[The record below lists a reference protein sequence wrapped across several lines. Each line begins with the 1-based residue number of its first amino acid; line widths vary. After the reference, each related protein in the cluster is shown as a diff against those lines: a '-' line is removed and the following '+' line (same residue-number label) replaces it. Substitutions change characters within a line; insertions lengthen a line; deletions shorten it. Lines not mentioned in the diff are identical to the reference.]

1 MIMNKLRVLVI
12 DDEPGMRMGVERTL
26 NGETLNFWGTDTLQ
40 VLVESAGTGSEGVDK
55 VLNGKPDIL
64 FLDYKL
70 PDMNGIEII
79 ERLGERANDLI
90 IIMITAYASIEVA
103 IEATRKGAYDFLPKP
118 FTPNELRAVTRKAAE
133 RILLARKNAQL
144 AQEKKQVRFEFI
156 RVLGH
161 ELKAPLGAVEG
172 YLDLMKAKTLGDNLD
187 SYMQFIERSSI
198 RLQQMRKLIVDLL
211 DMTRLESGKKSRN
224 LVPIDLRKAAESAIE
239 LATPAANSRNISI
252 SLEAPA
258 TLNLMADTGE
268 IDMMLNNL
276 ISNAVK
282 YNRDDGKVMVRL
294 VHTADKIT
302 IQVADTGI
310 GMSAEEQQKLFKE
323 FSRIKNAR
331 TANILGSG
339 LGLSILKRLAELY
352 EGDIR
357 VESEPDKGTTFTLTI
372 PASQLAEAT
381 AS

>member
-1 MIMNKLRVLVI
+1 MNKLRVLVI

-172 YLDLMKAKTLGDNLD
+172 YLDLMKAKTLGDNLE
-187 SYMQFIERSSI
+187 SYMQFVERSSI

-211 DMTRLESGKKSRN
+211 DMTRLESGKKSRA
-224 LVPIDLRKAAESAIE
+224 LAPVDLRKAAESAVE
-239 LATPAANSRNISI
+239 LATPAASARNIRI

-258 TLNLMADTGE
+258 ALNLMADAGE

-294 VHTADKIT
+294 EQTNDKIT
-302 IQVADTGI
+302 VQVADTGI
-310 GMSAEEQQKLFKE
+310 GMSAEDQQKLFKE
-323 FSRIKNAR
+323 FSRIKNAK

-357 VESEPDKGTTFTLTI
+357 VESEPDKGTTFTLTM
-372 PASQLAEAT
+372 PATQLAEAT
-381 AS
+381 A

>member
-1 MIMNKLRVLVI
+1 MNQLQVLVI

-26 NGETLNFWGTDTLQ
+26 DGQRLEFWGTDILD
-40 VLVESAGTGSEGVDK
+40 VAVETAGTGAEGVDK
-55 VLNGKPDIL
+55 ILNGKIDIL

-70 PDMNGIEII
+70 PDMNGLEII
-79 ERLGERANDLI
+79 EKLGERAKELI

-118 FTPNELRAVTRKAAE
+118 FTPNELRTVTRKAAE
-133 RILLARKNAQL
+133 RILLARKNLQL

-172 YLDLMKAKTLGDNLD
+172 YLDLMKTKTLGDNLD
-187 SYMQFIERSSI
+187 SYMQFIERSSL

-211 DMTRLESGKKSRN
+211 DMTKIESGKRDRK
-224 LVPIDLRKAAESAIE
+224 LVPINLRAAAENAIE
-239 LATPAANSRNISI
+239 LATPAANARKISI
-252 SLEAPA
+252 SLESPA
-258 TLNLMADTGE
+258 EIMLMADSGE
-268 IDMMLNNL
+268 LDMILNNL

-282 YNRDDGKVMVRL
+282 YNRDEGQVFVRL
-294 VHTADKIT
+294 LQSAEQNIV

-323 FSRIKNAR
+323 FSRIKNAK

-339 LGLSILKRLAELY
+339 LGLSILKRLAEMY
-352 EGDIR
+352 NGNIS
-357 VESEPDKGTTFTLTI
+357 VESEPDKGTTFTLEI
-372 PASQLAEAT
+372 PADQQQAET
-381 AS
+381 PV

>member
-1 MIMNKLRVLVI
+1 MNQLQVLVI

-26 NGETLNFWGTDTLQ
+26 DGQRLEFWGTDILD
-40 VLVESAGTGSEGVDK
+40 VAVETAGTGAEGVDK
-55 VLNGKPDIL
+55 ILNGKIDIL

-70 PDMNGIEII
+70 PDMNGLEII
-79 ERLGERANDLI
+79 EKLGERAKELI

-118 FTPNELRAVTRKAAE
+118 FTPNELRTVTRKAAE
-133 RILLARKNAQL
+133 RILLARKNLQL

-172 YLDLMKAKTLGDNLD
+172 YLDLMKTKTLGDNLD
-187 SYMQFIERSSI
+187 SYMQFIERSSL

-211 DMTRLESGKKSRN
+211 DMTKIESGKRDRK
-224 LVPIDLRKAAESAIE
+224 LVPLNLRAAAENAIE
-239 LATPAANSRNISI
+239 LATPAANARKIGI
-252 SLEAPA
+252 SLESPA
-258 TLNLMADTGE
+258 EIMLMADSGE
-268 IDMMLNNL
+268 LDMILNNL

-282 YNRDDGKVMVRL
+282 YNRDEGQVFVRL
-294 VHTADKIT
+294 QQSAEQNIV

-323 FSRIKNAR
+323 FSRIKNAK

-339 LGLSILKRLAELY
+339 LGLSILKRLAEMY
-352 EGDIR
+352 NGDIS
-357 VESEPDKGTTFTLTI
+357 VKSEPDKGTTFTLEI
-372 PASQLAEAT
+372 PADQQQAEAT
-381 AS
+381 A

>member
-1 MIMNKLRVLVI
+1 MSMNKLRVLVI

-26 NGETLNFWGTDTLQ
+26 NGETLNFWGTDDLE
-40 VLVESAGTGSEGVDK
+40 VEVESAGTGCEGVAK
-55 VLNGKPDIL
+55 VLEGKPDIM

-79 ERLGERANDLI
+79 EKLGEHAKDLI

-118 FTPNELRAVTRKAAE
+118 FTPNELRTVTRKAAE

-144 AQEKKQVRFEFI
+144 AHEKKQVRFEFI

-172 YLDLMKAKTLGDNLD
+172 YLELMKTKTLGDNLD
-187 SYMQFIERSSI
+187 SYLQFIERSSI

-224 LVPIDLRKAAESAIE
+224 LVAVDLRKAAENAIE
-239 LATPAANSRNISI
+239 LATPAANARSISI

-258 TLNLMADTGE
+258 TLSIMADVGE

-282 YNRDDGKVMVRL
+282 YNRDEGKVMVRL
-294 VHTADKIT
+294 EQTADNISV
-302 IQVADTGI
+302 QVADTGI
-310 GMSAEEQQKLFKE
+310 GMSTEEQQKLFKE
-323 FSRIKNAR
+323 FSRIKNAK

-352 EGDIR
+352 EGNIS
-357 VESEPDKGTTFTLTI
+357 VASEPDQGTTFTLTI
-372 PASQLAEAT
+372 PVSKCAEAST
-381 AS
+381 T

>member
-1 MIMNKLRVLVI
+1 MNQLQVLVI

-26 NGETLNFWGTDTLQ
+26 DGQRLEFWGTDILD
-40 VLVESAGTGSEGVDK
+40 VAVETAGTGAEGVDK
-55 VLNGKPDIL
+55 ILNGKIDIL

-70 PDMNGIEII
+70 PDMNGLEII
-79 ERLGERANDLI
+79 EKLGERAKELI

-118 FTPNELRAVTRKAAE
+118 FTPNELRTVTRKAAE
-133 RILLARKNAQL
+133 RILLARKNLQL

-172 YLDLMKAKTLGDNLD
+172 YLDLMKTKTLGDNLD
-187 SYMQFIERSSI
+187 SYMQFIERSSL

-211 DMTRLESGKKSRN
+211 DMTKIESGKRDRK
-224 LVPIDLRKAAESAIE
+224 LVPINLRAAAENAIE
-239 LATPAANSRNISI
+239 LATPAANARKISI
-252 SLEAPA
+252 SLESPA
-258 TLNLMADTGE
+258 EIMLMADSGE
-268 IDMMLNNL
+268 LDMILNNL

-282 YNRDDGKVMVRL
+282 YNRDEGQVFVRL
-294 VHTADKIT
+294 QQSAEQNIV

-323 FSRIKNAR
+323 FSRIKNAK

-339 LGLSILKRLAELY
+339 LGLSILKRLAEMY
-352 EGDIR
+352 NGNIS
-357 VESEPDKGTTFTLTI
+357 VESEPDKGTTFTLEI
-372 PASQLAEAT
+372 PADQQQAET
-381 AS
+381 PV

>member
-1 MIMNKLRVLVI
+1 MNQLQVLVI

-26 NGETLNFWGTDTLQ
+26 DGQRLEFWGTDILD
-40 VLVESAGTGSEGVDK
+40 VAVETAGTGAEGVDK
-55 VLNGKPDIL
+55 ILNGKIDIL

-70 PDMNGIEII
+70 PDMNGLEII
-79 ERLGERANDLI
+79 EKLGERAKELI

-118 FTPNELRAVTRKAAE
+118 FTPNELRTVTRKAAE
-133 RILLARKNAQL
+133 RILLARKNLQL

-172 YLDLMKAKTLGDNLD
+172 YLELMKTKTLGDNLD
-187 SYMQFIERSSI
+187 SYMQFIERSSL

-211 DMTRLESGKKSRN
+211 DMTKIESGKRDRK
-224 LVPIDLRKAAESAIE
+224 LVPLNLRAAAENAIE
-239 LATPAANSRNISI
+239 LATPAANARKIGI
-252 SLEAPA
+252 SLESPA
-258 TLNLMADTGE
+258 EIMLMADSGE
-268 IDMMLNNL
+268 LDMILNNL

-282 YNRDDGKVMVRL
+282 YNRDEGQVFVRL
-294 VHTADKIT
+294 QQSAEQNIV

-323 FSRIKNAR
+323 FSRIKNAK

-339 LGLSILKRLAELY
+339 LGLSILKRLAEMY
-352 EGDIR
+352 NGDIS
-357 VESEPDKGTTFTLTI
+357 VKSEPDKGTTFTLEI
-372 PASQLAEAT
+372 PADQQQAEAT
-381 AS
+381 A

>member
-1 MIMNKLRVLVI
+1 MNKLRVLVI

-40 VLVESAGTGSEGVDK
+40 VLVESAGTGGEGVEK

-79 ERLGERANDLI
+79 ERLGERAKDLI

-172 YLDLMKAKTLGDNLD
+172 YLDLMKAKTLGDNLE
-187 SYMQFIERSSI
+187 SYMQFVERSSI

-211 DMTRLESGKKSRN
+211 DMTRLESGKKSRA
-224 LVPIDLRKAAESAIE
+224 LAPVDLRKAAESAVE
-239 LATPAANSRNISI
+239 LATPAASARNIRI

-258 TLNLMADTGE
+258 ALNLMADAGE

-294 VHTADKIT
+294 EQTNDKIT
-302 IQVADTGI
+302 VQVADTGI
-310 GMSAEEQQKLFKE
+310 GMSAEDQQKLFKE
-323 FSRIKNAR
+323 FSRIKNAK

-357 VESEPDKGTTFTLTI
+357 VESEPDKGTTFTLTM
-372 PASQLAEAT
+372 PATQLAEAT
-381 AS
+381 A

>member
-1 MIMNKLRVLVI
+1 MNKLRVLVI

-26 NGETLNFWGTDTLQ
+26 NGENLSFWGTDTLQ

-224 LVPIDLRKAAESAIE
+224 LAPIDLRKAAESAIE

-282 YNRDDGKVMVRL
+282 YNRDAGKVMVRL
-294 VHTADKIT
+294 EQTADKIT
-302 IQVADTGI
+302 VQVADTGI

-352 EGDIR
+352 EGDIS

-372 PASQLAEAT
+372 PATQLANAT

>member
-352 EGDIR
+352 EGDIS

>member
-1 MIMNKLRVLVI
+1 MNKLHVLVI

-26 NGETLNFWGTDTLQ
+26 DGQKLEFWETDILN
-40 VLVESAGTGSEGVDK
+40 VSVETAGTGAEGVEK
-55 VLNGKPDIL
+55 ILNGKIDIL

-79 ERLGERANDLI
+79 EKLGERAKDLI

-118 FTPNELRAVTRKAAE
+118 FTPNELRTVTRKAAE
-133 RILLARKNAQL
+133 RILLARKNLQL

-172 YLDLMKAKTLGDNLD
+172 YLDLMKTRTLGDNLD
-187 SYMQFIERSSI
+187 SYAQFIERSSL

-211 DMTRLESGKKSRN
+211 DMTKIESGKKDRKLSPLNLRN
-224 LVPIDLRKAAESAIE
+224 AAENAIE
-239 LATPAANSRNISI
+239 LATPAANARNISI
-252 SLEAPA
+252 SLESPA
-258 TLNLMADTGE
+258 EITLMADAGE
-268 IDMMLNNL
+268 LDMILNNL

-282 YNRDDGKVMVRL
+282 YNRDAGQVFVRL
-294 VHTADKIT
+294 QQSADQKII

-323 FSRIKNAR
+323 FSRIKNAK
-331 TANILGSG
+331 TVNILGSG
-339 LGLSILKRLAELY
+339 LGLSILKRLTEMY
-352 EGDIR
+352 NGEIS
-357 VESEPDKGTTFTLTI
+357 VKSEPDQGTTFTLEI
-372 PASQLAEAT
+372 PPAQQVEAT
-381 AS
+381 A

>member
-1 MIMNKLRVLVI
+1 MNKLRVLVI

-352 EGDIR
+352 EGDIS

>member
-1 MIMNKLRVLVI
+1 MNKLRVLVI

-26 NGETLNFWGTDTLQ
+26 NGETLSFWGTDTLQ
-40 VLVESAGTGSEGVDK
+40 VLVESAGTGGEGVDK

-79 ERLGERANDLI
+79 ERLGERAKDLI

-118 FTPNELRAVTRKAAE
+118 FTPNELRTVTRKAAE

-187 SYMQFIERSSI
+187 SYMQFVERSSI

-211 DMTRLESGKKSRN
+211 DMTRLESGKKSRA
-224 LVPIDLRKAAESAIE
+224 LVPIDLRKAAESAVE
-239 LATPAANSRNISI
+239 LATPAANARNISI

-258 TLNLMADTGE
+258 TLNLMADAGE

-282 YNRDDGKVMVRL
+282 YNRDEGKVMVRL
-294 VHTADKIT
+294 EQTADKI
-302 IQVADTGI
+302 IVQVADTGI
-310 GMSAEEQQKLFKE
+310 GMSAEDQQKLFKE
-323 FSRIKNAR
+323 FSRIKNAK

-352 EGDIR
+352 EGDIS

-381 AS
+381 AP

>member
-1 MIMNKLRVLVI
+1 MNKLRVLVI

-40 VLVESAGTGSEGVDK
+40 VLVESAGTGGEGVEK

-79 ERLGERANDLI
+79 ERLGERAKDLI

-172 YLDLMKAKTLGDNLD
+172 YLDLMKAKTLGDNLE

-211 DMTRLESGKKSRN
+211 DMTRLESGKKSRA
-224 LVPIDLRKAAESAIE
+224 LAPVDLRKAAESAIE
-239 LATPAANSRNISI
+239 LATPAANARNIRI

-258 TLNLMADTGE
+258 ALNLMADAGE

-302 IQVADTGI
+302 VQVADTGI

-323 FSRIKNAR
+323 FSRIKNAK

-352 EGDIR
+352 EGDIS

-372 PASQLAEAT
+372 PATQLAEAT
-381 AS
+381 A

>member
-1 MIMNKLRVLVI
+1 MNKLRVLVI

-55 VLNGKPDIL
+55 VINGKPDIL

-352 EGDIR
+352 EGDIS

>member
-1 MIMNKLRVLVI
+1 MNKLSVLVI

-26 NGETLNFWGTDTLQ
+26 NGETLDFWGTDTLQ
-40 VLVESAGTGSEGVDK
+40 VLVDSAGTGGEGVEK
-55 VLNGKPDIL
+55 VINGKPDIL

-79 ERLGERANDLI
+79 EKLGERARDLI

-118 FTPNELRAVTRKAAE
+118 FTPNELRAVTCKAAE

-172 YLDLMKAKTLGDNLD
+172 YLDLMKAKTLGDNLE
-187 SYMQFIERSSI
+187 SYMQFVERSTI

-211 DMTRLESGKKSRN
+211 DMTRLESGKKSRSLAPVN
-224 LVPIDLRKAAESAIE
+224 LRKAAESAIE
-239 LATPAANSRNISI
+239 LATPAANARNINI
-252 SLEAPA
+252 SLEARA
-258 TLNLMADTGE
+258 DLNLMADIGE

-282 YNRDDGKVMVRL
+282 YNRDEGKVMVRL
-294 VHTADKIT
+294 ERNADRI
-302 IQVADTGI
+302 IVQVADTGI

-323 FSRIKNAR
+323 FSRIKNAK

-357 VESEPDKGTTFTLTI
+357 VESEPDKGTTFTLEI
-372 PASQLAEAT
+372 PASKLAEAT
-381 AS
+381 AT

>member
-1 MIMNKLRVLVI
+1 MNKLRVLVI

-26 NGETLNFWGTDTLQ
+26 NGETLNFWETDTLE
-40 VLVESAGTGSEGVDK
+40 VLVESAGTGAEGVEK
-55 VLNGKPDIL
+55 VISGQPDIL

-79 ERLGERANDLI
+79 EKLGERAKDLI

-118 FTPNELRAVTRKAAE
+118 FTPNELRTVTRKAAE
-133 RILLARKNAQL
+133 RILLARKNEQL

-172 YLDLMKAKTLGDNLD
+172 YLDLMKAKTLGDNLE
-187 SYMQFIERSSI
+187 SYMQFIERSTI

-211 DMTRLESGKKSRN
+211 DMTRLESGKKSRS
-224 LVPIDLRKAAESAIE
+224 LAPIDLRKAAESAIE
-239 LATPAANSRNISI
+239 LATPAANARNISI

-258 TLNLMADTGE
+258 SLNLMADTGE

-294 VHTADKIT
+294 VRAADKIT
-302 IQVADTGI
+302 VQVADTGI
-310 GMSAEEQQKLFKE
+310 GMSVEEQQKLFKE
-323 FSRIKNAR
+323 FSRIKNAK

-352 EGDIR
+352 DGSIS
-357 VESEPDKGTTFTLTI
+357 VESEPEKGTTFTLEI

-381 AS
+381 AA